1 VSNHFFSFLFR
12 HEFGQEKKYRT
23 PPPPTCFFFGCSFSG
38 KIIITKL
45 MAAGSVSRLRNG
57 DTTKTRVDFAFFLS
71 QLLVGGVCVS
81 PDGRRRTHL
90 FLLSVVRDVI
100 LIKSLVVLL
109 FFVVVPS
116 LERKIV
122 VWTFYLYFA
131 ALRELYYCT

>member
-1 VSNHFFSFLFR
+1 LISPFFSL
-12 HEFGQEKKYRT
+12 
-23 PPPPTCFFFGCSFSG
+23 
-38 KIIITKL
+38 
-45 MAAGSVSRLRNG
+45 N
-57 DTTKTRVDFAFFLS
+57 FLS
-71 QLLVGGVCVS
+71 VVCVCVS